1 MALLVSECALG
12 VWSVILWDEVDVKSL
27 ELMTESFREL
37 LSREI
42 DKKDWESLET
52 KVILL
57 SLYISH
63 CFN

>member
-12 VWSVILWDEVDVKSL
+12 VWSVILCDEVDIKSL
-27 ELMTESFREL
+27 DLMTESFSEL

-52 KVILL
+52 KVRFI
-57 SLYISH
+57 
-63 CFN
+63 